1 MEPPFL
7 PKTISLYK
15 RGGYSPKQIQTDIFS
30 GLIVGILALPL
41 AIAFAIASGVSPEKG
56 LITAIV
62 AGFLISILGGSRVQ
76 IGGPTG
82 AFVIIVAGIV
92 QTYGIQGL
100 IISTILAGIIL
111 IIFGLLRLG
120 TLIKFIPIPLVVGF
134 TSGIAVIIF
143 TSQINDF
150 LGLEISGLPSDF
162 AGKWIV
168 YFSRLDKIN
177 FYSVAIAAATIL
189 ISVYS
194 KRFFRKIPGAFISII
209 LMTLVVYIF
218 RLPVQT
224 IESVY
229 GVIPDTISFGNF
241 SSFSLSGITHYIQP
255 AVTIAMLGAIE
266 SLLSAVVSD
275 GMISS
280 THRSNTE
287 LIAQGVANI
296 ASGIFGGIPAT
307 GAIARTAT
315 NVKNGA
321 RTPIAG
327 MVHALTLLFI
337 MLFFGKYAAMIPLS
351 CLAGIL
357 IVVAYNMSEWRSFI
371 SIMRGSKYDVLVLV
385 VTFLLTVFADLTI
398 AIEVG
403 MVLAALLFMQR
414 MAKMGEVYALEDDK
428 DNIEEYESL
437 PKGLSVYEINGP
449 FFFGAA
455 NKYKEILKEVG
466 IRSEVMILRMR
477 NVPFVDATGM
487 HNFLEVLKTLNH
499 YKVKIVLSGVQP
511 GVYDTLIKSD
521 IENFIPRDQ
530 ICSEY
535 NLAKLKAVALLD
547 SIKRS
552 VNQ

>member
-535 NLAKLKAVALLD
+535 NLAKLKAV
-547 SIKRS
+547 
-552 VNQ
+552 

>member
-535 NLAKLKAVALLD
+535 NLAKLKAVELLE
-547 SIKRS
+547 SMK
-552 VNQ
+552 